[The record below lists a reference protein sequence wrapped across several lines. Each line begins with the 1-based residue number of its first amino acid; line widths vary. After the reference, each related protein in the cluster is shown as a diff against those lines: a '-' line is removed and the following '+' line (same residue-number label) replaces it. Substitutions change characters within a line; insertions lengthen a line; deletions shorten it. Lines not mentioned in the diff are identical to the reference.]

1 MASCVK
7 GADLKKLNMSPKI
20 KILSLALG
28 LMIAVVGCDN
38 ADLNPSGKNVSVS
51 TLDLAQLSGQLA
63 SGSSF
68 AFKGSSTSST
78 YVPGGRTMEG
88 RESGNH
94 HDRHHGILDGVNLL
108 APTNELLAIVEAESA
123 GDIRG
128 MRIGKLAGAA
138 VTHFDAAGDT
148 VSFPIFNEA
157 PHDGCSFSGFEAPGL
172 DRLLNQIVRT
182 EIDFGDGL
190 TITRDTVSITRKGKI
205 VIERTL
211 TDSTKTE
218 VVTFENYSVNDNKI
232 EGTKTRVSKL
242 NLLTGYGESNTVVT
256 DGKITFSDGS
266 VATWTSEKQ
275 RVTQIDIALAD
286 EDEFHRSGTIT
297 TTVNSAVTLE
307 GGAVIYAHKTNEPL
321 VRNMECA
328 RARRKGPVSGE
339 LETVYRDTT
348 VVVTYGDGTCENR
361 TVTITVNGVQVT
373 PEVE

>member
-1 MASCVK
+1 MTGVQTC
-7 GADLKKLNMSPKI
+7 
-20 KILSLALG
+20 AL
-28 LMIAVVGCDN
+28 
-38 ADLNPSGKNVSVS
+38 
-51 TLDLAQLSGQLA
+51 
-63 SGSSF
+63 
-68 AFKGSSTSST
+68 
-78 YVPGGRTMEG
+78 
-88 RESGNH
+88 
-94 HDRHHGILDGVNLL
+94 
-108 APTNELLAIVEAESA
+108 
-123 GDIRG
+123 
-128 MRIGKLAGAA
+128 
-138 VTHFDAAGDT
+138 
-148 VSFPIFNEA
+148 PI
-157 PHDGCSFSGFEAPGL
+157 S
-172 DRLLNQIVRT
+172 
-182 EIDFGDGL
+182 
-190 TITRDTVSITRKGKI
+190 
-205 VIERTL
+205 
-211 TDSTKTE
+211 E

-286 EDEFHRSGTIT
+286 GDEFHRSGTIT

>member
-1 MASCVK
+1 MHQRRRFK
-7 GADLKKLNMSPKI
+7 KKLKMSPKI
-20 KILSLALG
+20 KILSLAIG

-63 SGSSF
+63 SGESF

-78 YVPGGRTMEG
+78 YVPGGRTMDG
-88 RESGNH
+88 REPGNH
-94 HDRHHGILDGVNLL
+94 HDRHHGILDGVSLL

-138 VTHFDAAGDT
+138 VTHYNANGDT
-148 VSFPIFNEA
+148 VSFPIFNES
-157 PHDGCSFSGFEAPGL
+157 PQGCSFSGFEAPGL

-218 VVTFENYSVNDNKI
+218 VVTFENYSVNDNII

-242 NLLTGYGESNTVVT
+242 NLLTGYGESNTTVT
-256 DGKITFSDGS
+256 GGKITFNDGA
-266 VATWTSEKQ
+266 VATWTSEKH
-275 RVTQIDIALAD
+275 RITQIDIALAD

-297 TTVNSAVTLE
+297 TTVNSEVTLE
-307 GGAVIYAHKTNEPL
+307 GGEVIYSHKTNEPL
-321 VRNMECA
+321 VKNMECA
-328 RARRKGPVSGE
+328 RSRRRGPVSGE

-348 VVVTYGDGTCENR
+348 VIVTYGDGTCQNR
-361 TVTITVNGVQVT
+361 SVTITVNGVQVT